1 MNSSILTT
9 LYNTVKKKY
18 GLSFYYFDH
27 FTYFTTNYIFFSNPI
42 SEGFG
47 KTCSFYK
54 SNVACKHSSLPT
66 PCIFLHHLFIS
77 TYMLTHLTELNIPC
91 RFFFFSQLGDDINGL
106 LHESR
111 IHILGCALTQQAKS
125 WTALHSGRGVEGI
138 CWSSSALEQ
147 APQWVRQL
155 LETPDKVKRQT
166 WTTCSDEIY
175 DSLFISF
182 SA

>member
-77 TYMLTHLTELNIPC
+77 TYMLTHFTELNIRKCTGVHQHCVMLVGRSKEPA
-91 RFFFFSQLGDDINGL
+91 RAVTQLC
-106 LHESR
+106 SR
-111 IHILGCALTQQAKS
+111 VMRS
-125 WTALHSGRGVEGI
+125 WSRLRGHYNA
-138 CWSSSALEQ
+138 SAL
-147 APQWVRQL
+147 AL
-155 LETPDKVKRQT
+155 LASQ
-166 WTTCSDEIY
+166 
-175 DSLFISF
+175 
-182 SA
+182 SAGGHQPGNR